1 MGYDGGGEEMKLY
14 FDGGCIP
21 NPGKMECA
29 VVSEDGSIKEHRH
42 IGQGTNNEAEWM
54 GFLWA
59 VELSRPFADQ
69 PIEILGDSKL
79 VVMQAQGLWKCNMPN
94 LIAFRDEF
102 LRIKGDFKSLKLTH
116 VRRNFNLAGI
126 YIEQLQK

>member
-1 MGYDGGGEEMKLY
+1 MRLY

-42 IGQGTNNEAEWM
+42 IGQGTNNEAEWLA
-54 GFLWA
+54 FLWA
-59 VELSRPFADQ
+59 VELAKPFADQ
-69 PIEILGDSKL
+69 ALEILGDSKL
-79 VVMQAQGLWKCNMPN
+79 VIMQAQGLWKCNGAN
-94 LIAFRDEF
+94 LIVFRDEF
-102 LRIKGDFKSLKLTH
+102 TKQKGEFKNLKLTH
-116 VRRNFNLAGI
+116 VRRNINLAGI